1 MKKIQ
6 ISIIVIACL
15 LIVYIFQASFSNLF
29 ATKTNTKT
37 DVCSGATIP
46 LDFIATNLE
55 ICQGDSTIF
64 LTQNFGTEYLWN
76 FGEGA
81 IPKSANTFGPHIVFY
96 ETSGLKNISLTLDGY
111 TVEKQE
117 YIIVQ
122 YPPETSFEYSTAGQM
137 VTFNNS
143 TPEATS
149 FEWDFGDGQN
159 STEINPSHFYSS
171 TGFYNVCLT
180 AELNNCDSTFYQTI
194 AVGVPPPASNFSY
207 TINNLTVNF
216 SNNSTG
222 AASYF
227 WTFGDGTSS
236 TDENPIHSYTTIGNY
251 NVELTITN
259 GTLSDTYT
267 ETIVIQNNSTV
278 SNKIAGFEI
287 FPNPAQNSINIS
299 LPVNL
304 NNLVL
309 KIYDST
315 GNLLNTEKII
325 PTEKTKCIDLQDF
338 ANGIYIIELLG
349 NNFIAT
355 EHFVVSK

>member
-1 MKKIQ
+1 MKKIH

-15 LIVYIFQASFSNLF
+15 LIVYIFQASFTDLY

-55 ICQGDSTIF
+55 ICCGDSTIF

-96 ETSGLKNISLTLDGY
+96 ETSGEKTISLTLDGY
-111 TVEKQE
+111 LVEKQD
-117 YIIVQ
+117 YVVVHA
-122 YPPETSFEYSTAGQM
+122 PPLPAFEYTIAGQM
-137 VTFNNS
+137 VNFSNT
-143 TPEATS
+143 TPQALS

-159 STEINPSHFYSS
+159 STEINPSHFYVA

-194 AVGVPPPASNFSY
+194 AVGVPPPAANFSY

-227 WTFGDGTSS
+227 WTFGDGSSS
-236 TDENPIHSYTTIGNY
+236 TDENPIHSYIAIGNY

-259 GTLSDTYT
+259 GTFSDTYT
-267 ETIVIQNNSTV
+267 ETIVIQNNSMV
-278 SNKIAGFEI
+278 SNKIAGFEL
-287 FPNPAQNSINIS
+287 FPNPAQNSLNIS
-299 LPVNL
+299 LPVNH

-309 KIYDST
+309 KIYDSK
-315 GNLLNTEKII
+315 GNLLNTQKFL
-325 PTEKTKCIDLQDF
+325 PKEKTKCIDLQYF

-349 NNFIAT
+349 NNFVAT
-355 EHFVVSK
+355 EYFVVSK